1 VSRAYLQRDAAILRW
16 SFRDRLCADERNSH
30 IKVEKTEH
38 RFQELHVNPSPLQ
51 RSSSGANRVK
61 RSLGLLIAPVLV
73 LGAGSLA
80 APTAHQA
87 RADNPAAI
95 RIAPNLQSFT
105 LENGLEVVVIPDRRA
120 PVATHMIW
128 YKVGAADEPSG
139 QSGVAHFLE
148 HLMFE
153 GTTNYPNGAFSK
165 MVAERGG
172 RENAFT
178 SADYTAY
185 FQRVAKEHLPLMMK
199 LEADRM
205 ENLVLSEEVVAPER
219 DVVLEER
226 RMRVDSE
233 PGSRLREALN
243 AITFVNHPYGSPVI
257 GWESEIKALNAE
269 AALAFYDRFYTP
281 NNAVVVIAG
290 DVDVDDVRRIAIETY
305 GTVPRRAEP
314 GNRVRPAEPPLAGE
328 RRIAVSDPRVR
339 QESLSQTWVVPSQS
353 TGSGRI
359 PEALDVLAYI
369 LGEGPSS
376 RLHKALVL
384 DQEAALGA
392 GAYYQGSALDDG
404 RFGVYAS
411 PRPGYALKDME
422 RLVAAEVDKLL
433 ETGVSEEEVARAKNS
448 MIAGA
453 IYAQDSQSRL
463 ARLFGGALATGLSIE
478 DIQSWPA
485 QVSRITPE
493 DVLDVA
499 RTYLRGLPVTG
510 ELRMETPSVPDAA
523 QTAPLTTKDK
533 S

>member
-1 VSRAYLQRDAAILRW
+1 MP
-16 SFRDRLCADERNSH
+16 
-30 IKVEKTEH
+30 
-38 RFQELHVNPSPLQ
+38 PSPFS
-51 RSSSGANRVK
+51 RSHPAARGLK
-61 RSLGLLIAPVLV
+61 RSLGLLLVPVLV
-73 LGAGSLA
+73 LGGGGLA
-80 APTAHQA
+80 TSVSAFAK
-87 RADNPAAI
+87 ADDPAAI
-95 RIAPNLQSFT
+95 RIAPNLESFT
-105 LENGLEVVVIPDRRA
+105 LENGLQVVVIPDRRA

-128 YKVGAADEPSG
+128 YKVGSADEPEG

-148 HLMFE
+148 HLMFK
-153 GTTNYPNGAFSK
+153 GTTDHPDGAFSK

-172 RENAFT
+172 QENAFT
-178 SADYTAY
+178 STDYTAY
-185 FQRVAKEHLPLMMK
+185 YQRVAKEHLPLMMK

-257 GWESEIKALNAE
+257 GWQSEIEALNTD

-281 NNAVVVIAG
+281 NNAVVVVAG
-290 DVDVDDVRRIAIETY
+290 DVDVDEVRRIATETY
-305 GTVPRRAEP
+305 GKVPRRAEP
-314 GNRVRPAEPPLAGE
+314 GARMRPAEPPLSGE
-328 RRIAVSDPRVR
+328 RRIAVRDPRVR
-339 QESLSQTWVVPSQS
+339 QESLSQTWIVPSQS
-353 TGSGRI
+353 TGKGRT

-411 PRPGYALKDME
+411 PRPGHTLAEME
-422 RLVAAEVDKLL
+422 RLIAAEVAKLL
-433 ETGVSEEEVARAKNS
+433 ETGVSEEEVAKAKNS

-453 IYAQDSQSRL
+453 IYAQDSQSGL
-463 ARLFGGALATGLSIE
+463 ARLFGSALTTGLSIE
-478 DIQSWPA
+478 DVQSWPA
-485 QVSRITPE
+485 QVSAVTPE
-493 DVLDVA
+493 DVLEAA
-499 RTYLRGLPVTG
+499 RTYLTGIPVTG
-510 ELRMETPSVPDAA
+510 ELRLETPSVNDAA
-523 QTAPLTTKDK
+523 QTAPANEKEKT
-533 S
+533 